1 LGSALLASLDLSN
14 HLILIFATQL
24 NKVSYRL
31 FEFYELKPIIM
42 KNLFYSLLFSS
53 LIVSCGDNASDDATA
68 SANADNTKA
77 TYEKNVASFEKLCK
91 AWGDQD
97 LEGAL
102 NLMAD
107 DFMENGTGL
116 GEPNRTKEEWKANNE
131 MMMGI
136 MKPTLKQAMFL
147 PGVDTTTLAMDGSVR
162 YYGVWNFASGEKN
175 LDCKVYGSADFNDEG
190 LMTSLTHYADFGAT
204 MMQILPEEV
213 VAQMMGG
220 K

>member
-1 LGSALLASLDLSN
+1 
-14 HLILIFATQL
+14 
-24 NKVSYRL
+24 
-31 FEFYELKPIIM
+31 M
-42 KNLFYSLLFSS
+42 KNLFYILLFSS
-53 LIVSCGDNASDDATA
+53 LIVSCGDNASDDAAA
-68 SANADNTKA
+68 SANAEETKA

-91 AWGDQD
+91 AWGEQD

-102 NLMAD
+102 SLMAD
-107 DFMENGTGL
+107 DFMEKGTGL
-116 GEPNRTKEEWKANNE
+116 GEPDRTKEEWKANNE
-131 MMMGI
+131 MMMSI

-190 LMTSLTHYADFGAT
+190 LMTTLTHYADFGAT

-213 VAQMMGG
+213 VAQMMDG